1 MSLIA
6 SVLFLVLL
14 ESAVFLTGGYFWLS
28 ALGAL
33 ALSFYVI
40 WRVDFV
46 KKSAFLVLAALLVLI
61 AVSLLSVSRNIIFS
75 QIIISV
81 ASLIFYALAS
91 GYLARNTAA
100 AALVSFVELLAVV
113 FLLLAHQAASAVSGW
128 VVGPLLF
135 VVVFALFFFS
145 IFSAIDFKK
154 PLMIR
159 LLCFSLLAGIIVTEF
174 YFALS
179 RLPFNLLSID
189 FLVFIIYYGLWD
201 ISLRYF
207 SLRLTKNILLF
218 DVLLVLLSFVFIFSS
233 AKWFPNLV
241 KSP

>member
-1 MSLIA
+1 MLPLIFSL
-6 SVLFLVLL
+6 VFFTLL
-14 ESAVFLTGGYFWLS
+14 EGSAFLTGGYFWLS
-28 ALGAL
+28 ALGAF
-33 ALSFYVI
+33 ALSFYAI
-40 WRVDFV
+40 WRADFV
-46 KKSAFLVLAALLVLI
+46 KKPAFLVLAALLVLI
-61 AVSLLSVSRNIIFS
+61 VVSLLSVSRNIIFS

-91 GYLARNTAA
+91 GYLARNTVA
-100 AALVSFVELLAVV
+100 AALVFFVELLAIV
-113 FLLLAHQAASAVSGW
+113 FLMLAHQTALAVSGW
-128 VVGPLLF
+128 VIGLLLF

-145 IFSAIDFKK
+145 IFSAVDLKK

-159 LLCFSLLAGIIVTEF
+159 LLYFSLLAGIIVTEF

-179 RLPFNLLSID
+179 RLPFNLPSID

-233 AKWFPNLV
+233 AKWFP
-241 KSP
+241 S